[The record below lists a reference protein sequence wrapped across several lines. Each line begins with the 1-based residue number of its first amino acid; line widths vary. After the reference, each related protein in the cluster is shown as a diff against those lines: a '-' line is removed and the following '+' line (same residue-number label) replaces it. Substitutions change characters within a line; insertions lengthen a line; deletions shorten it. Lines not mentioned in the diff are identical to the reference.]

1 MPSNRNKHRHVP
13 AAPRPAKPEEKM
25 TQSNSIGPAEPPPPA
40 TDLNALSE
48 KITQLERV
56 VRGMG
61 RDSLEASRAQ
71 REAQELLQKLQTQLD
86 EMRLESKGI
95 LQTVWRT
102 SQESQASMTKAEDH
116 FGAAIRELEARLREE
131 MKWQLQRGLMQAIYP
146 ALDDLDLIIANQR
159 ELGRHSTQPDS
170 LLDAIILVRSKFNT
184 NLYMLG
190 LEEIK
195 IEVGAAQFDPSQH
208 EAISQEDS
216 PEHASGEIIVP
227 LRGHYTRFQALV
239 GVQWQGGGKGS
250 VVFRVS
256 VDGPRSAQPAAG
268 RAGHIAGDA
277 GPGRLDASR
286 DFREGT
292 GGGHREDP
300 PDAR

>member
-13 AAPRPAKPEEKM
+13 AAPRTVKPEEKM
-25 TQSNSIGPAEPPPPA
+25 TQSNPIGPATPAESPPPA
-40 TDLNALSE
+40 ADLTALSE
-48 KITQLERV
+48 KIAQLERV

-86 EMRLESKGI
+86 EMRLDSKGI

-102 SQESQASMTKAEDH
+102 GQESQASMTKAEDH

-159 ELGRHSTQPDS
+159 EMAKQSAQPDS
-170 LLDAIILVRSKFNT
+170 LLDAIILVRSKFNA

-195 IEVGAAQFDPSQH
+195 IEVGVAQFDPSQH
-208 EAISQEDS
+208 EM
-216 PEHASGEIIVP
+216 VP
-227 LRGHYTRFQALV
+227 SDLAV
-239 GVQWQGGGKGS
+239 P
-250 VVFRVS
+250 
-256 VDGPRSAQPAAG
+256 PRSEAVHAPRHHPVRPA
-268 RAGHIAGDA
+268 RRISL
-277 GPGRLDASR
+277 PGQNLPLPSSDRQIIIFIIHPS
-286 DFREGT
+286 FIV
-292 GGGHREDP
+292 HHSS
-300 PDAR
+300 